1 MLISVAA
8 HQPCLQA
15 SRLLVLIWRTGLV
28 VLQAAADAAIQ
39 AAISSFTAAHTA
51 DPPLV
56 EFFDLAGL
64 QRSFKKQALAL
75 GFIDTVNGW
84 CAPAAASCRECPSAC
99 MSQILSDRYSPS
111 LELPFGDQCHNRHH
125 STHARPSAVTLTP
138 CIVTSP
144 CTPGPMLLC
153 DRYWSG

>member
-1 MLISVAA
+1 MLIFGAA
-8 HQPCLQA
+8 HQHCLQA
-15 SRLLVLIWRTGLV
+15 SRLLVLIWCTDL

-39 AAISSFTAAHTA
+39 AAISSFTAAHAA

-56 EFFDLAGL
+56 QFFDLAGL

-84 CAPAAASCRECPSAC
+84 CAHAAAYSHECPSAR

-125 STHARPSAVTLTP
+125 STHDLCLTDRCHMSSHLEISARA
-138 CIVTSP
+138 IGSP
-144 CTPGPMLLC
+144 VMPGQAQ
-153 DRYWSG
+153 

>member
-1 MLISVAA
+1 MLIFGAA

-15 SRLLVLIWRTGLV
+15 SRLLVLIWCTGL

-56 EFFDLAGL
+56 QFFDLAGL

-84 CAPAAASCRECPSAC
+84 CAHAAACCHECPSAC
-99 MSQILSDRYSPS
+99 MSQILSDRYSS
-111 LELPFGDQCHNRHH
+111 FELPFGDQCHNRHYF
-125 STHARPSAVTLTP
+125 THARPSAVTLTP
-138 CIVTSP
+138 CIVSDP

-153 DRYWSG
+153 DRYRSG